1 MLTNNSSSL
10 KGEYLRLLIFY
21 LRFNTLLFLNSLIT
35 DNRFMGKKLLIVDD
49 DKNVAEV
56 IQESLTELFDSIDRS
71 LNVDSALEF
80 LQTSQYDLIILDI
93 NLDGRNGA
101 EIIKFLVGHNE
112 NVNQKTPVFIISG
125 IINQHFLEKNKQRFA
140 GILIKPFDINELL
153 QTTMVILQGRGVHN
167 VSIDLNINYQSP
179 FENPQLEQKI
189 SKVFASISANPKV
202 LEALE
207 IMQLHELKNDN
218 FTKEIGLVINIA
230 ITIANSF
237 EWGNEKT
244 LEKLILAALIHN
256 YPLKGQTHLQDIYTI
271 DELEQKK
278 SLITKEEYELIYQHP
293 NIAAD
298 KILQYPEIAEDVAMI
313 VRQHHENPK
322 ERGFPN
328 HIGHLKISPLS
339 SIFIVAQ
346 DMAHDIM
353 KKSDWTLKKY
363 LDTYK
368 MKFKGPHFQ
377 KIFNALASL

>member
-1 MLTNNSSSL
+1 M
-10 KGEYLRLLIFY
+10 
-21 LRFNTLLFLNSLIT
+21 T
-35 DNRFMGKKLLIVDD
+35 DNKLMEKKLLVVDD

-56 IQESLTELFDSIDRS
+56 IVESLTELFTNIDRA

-80 LQTSQYDLIILDI
+80 LQKSQYDLIILDI

-101 EIIKFLVGHNE
+101 EIIQFLNGHKE
-112 NVNQKTPVFIISG
+112 NINQKTPVFIISG
-125 IINQHFLEKNKQRFA
+125 IINQNFLDKNKQRFA
-140 GILIKPFDINELL
+140 GILIKPFDINDLL
-153 QTTMVILQGRGVHN
+153 QTTMVILQGRSVHN
-167 VSIDLNINYQSP
+167 ISLDLNINYNSP
-179 FENPQLEQKI
+179 FENAQLEQKI
-189 SKVFASISANPKV
+189 SKVFANISANPKI

-207 IMQLHELKNDN
+207 MMQLLELKNDN

-230 ITIANSF
+230 ITIANAF
-237 EWGNEKT
+237 EWGNDKT
-244 LEKLILAALIHN
+244 VEKLILASLIHN
-256 YPLKGQTHLQDIYTI
+256 YPLKGQSHLQDIYTI

-346 DMAHDIM
+346 DMAHEMM
-353 KKSDWTLKKY
+353 KKSDWSLKKY

-377 KIFNALASL
+377 KILTVLERLI

>member
-1 MLTNNSSSL
+1 MS
-10 KGEYLRLLIFY
+10 
-21 LRFNTLLFLNSLIT
+21 
-35 DNRFMGKKLLIVDD
+35 KKLLIVDD

-56 IQESLTELFDSIDRS
+56 INESLAELFDSIDS
-71 LNVDSALEF
+71 ALNVEKALEF
-80 LQTSQYDLIILDI
+80 IQQSKYDLIILDI

-101 EIIKFLVGHNE
+101 EIIQFLSGHKE

-125 IINQHFLEKNKQRFA
+125 IINQNFLDKNKMRFA

-153 QTTMVILQGRGVHN
+153 QTTMVILQGRSVHN
-167 VSIDLNINYQSP
+167 ISLDLNILYNSP
-179 FENPQLEQKI
+179 FENPQLESRI
-189 SKVFASISANPKV
+189 SKAFANISSNPKI

-218 FTKEIGLVINIA
+218 FSKQIGLVINIA
-230 ITIANSF
+230 INIANAF

-244 LEKLILAALIHN
+244 VEKLILAAMIHN
-256 YPLKGQTHLQDIYTI
+256 YPLKGQSHLQDIYSI
-271 DELEQKK
+271 EELEQKK

-346 DMAHDIM
+346 DMAHDVM
-353 KKSDWTLKKY
+353 KKSDWSLKKY

-377 KIFNALASL
+377 KIYTVLEKIK